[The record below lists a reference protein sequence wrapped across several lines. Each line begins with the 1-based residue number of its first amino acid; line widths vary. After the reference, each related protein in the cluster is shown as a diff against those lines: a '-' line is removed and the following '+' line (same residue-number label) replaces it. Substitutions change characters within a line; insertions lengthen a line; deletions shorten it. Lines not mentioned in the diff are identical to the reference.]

1 MTYNPV
7 GAVSFLIY
15 FSLLSLVVYKAF
27 IAG

>member
-15 FSLLSLVVYKAF
+15 FSLLVFVVCKAF